1 MILTPN
7 LRRTLAIA
15 AVFLLLD
22 RMSKVWIVD
31 HLDLANRLRIDVID
45 PWFNL
50 RMAWNQG
57 VNFGLFDLGPNGQ
70 LWLVALAVAIVAG
83 LLAWARRTRG
93 WPIALGSGAII
104 GGALGNVWDRIQWGA
119 VADFINVSC
128 CGLNNPFAF
137 NIADAAIFVGA
148 VILILF
154 TGEGGG
160 RRNRA

>member
-1 MILTPN
+1 VILTPN
-7 LRRTLAIA
+7 LRRTLVIA

-70 LWLVALAVAIVAG
+70 LWLVGLAVVIVAG

>member
-1 MILTPN
+1 VIFTPN
-7 LRRTLAIA
+7 LGRTVIIA
-15 AVFLLLD
+15 GVFLLLD
-22 RMSKVWIVD
+22 RATKIWIVE
-31 HLDLANRLRIDVID
+31 HLDLANRLRIEVID

-70 LWLVALAVAIVAG
+70 LWLAGLAIVIVIG
-83 LLAWARRTRG
+83 LLVWARKSRG
-93 WPIALGSGAII
+93 WPVAIGCGAIV

-137 NIADAAIFVGA
+137 NVADAAIFAGA
-148 VILILF
+148 AILILF
-154 TGEGGG
+154 TGEGG